1 MSNAYLLIKIKARAK
16 QGFRMAY
23 MAVCGQKMRNISGIS
38 GISGE
43 NKKIFEDFVNFL
55 DNCYACVVKFSASN
69 CVFLVKT

>member
-1 MSNAYLLIKIKARAK
+1 MAAY
-16 QGFRMAY
+16 
-23 MAVCGQKMRNISGIS
+23 GQKAEKIGRIS

-43 NKKIFEDFVNFL
+43 NKKIFEYFVNSL

>member
-1 MSNAYLLIKIKARAK
+1 MAHMAAY
-16 QGFRMAY
+16 
-23 MAVCGQKMRNISGIS
+23 GQKMRNIGAFS

-55 DNCYACVVKFSASN
+55 DNCYTYVVKFSASN